1 MMVRI
6 AHCHPERSEG
16 SRDRTRRPISRSFAA
31 LRMTVVLLAV
41 LVAGA
46 LRADELRFKQAFLPH
61 LVRGMSDIL
70 KSFNPDTGHF
80 GEGVWIVT
88 DQNVVFTLAAAWSY
102 KSDDNPYYHDAKVL
116 NAIIAGGD
124 ALIAAQDQNGM
135 WEFRKKDNSTW
146 GQIYMPWTYSRWIR
160 AYGIIRDAMP
170 AEKRAA
176 WEKAITRGVEGMIR
190 TELVKD
196 KIENIPTHD
205 SMAVYH
211 FGQLMNRDDYKSAAT
226 AYLDKVF
233 AAQSPDG
240 FWSENFGPVV
250 NYNLVYVDAI
260 GVYYAMSHDP
270 KAKEA
275 LRRAAIYHSNF
286 TYPDGSEVATVDER
300 NPYHKSIVMPNVGF
314 TFSPEGRGFI
324 EHELKL
330 LEGKPIGAEMAA
342 SYLLYGEKGEATPPP
357 SEQPHYQHMIGDAT
371 NGALIHRDGQW
382 FVCMSSYHPPP
393 TFKLVNLAVVLKG
406 DPFTVLPFTSVP
418 STRWIQDRQNFVSLF
433 NDKTGLILGG
443 GNTKMQPLWSTFTV
457 GDVSKL
463 HHTPGDQNPNF
474 FPKPGLLHMP
484 TDAHLDADDLQLD
497 LTYYETKCHVRV
509 DTSSPNQAT
518 LTYWIDDLPPQGAS
532 AHVPLLVDPKTIVA
546 NIARANDADHLT
558 HRGWRISVPRGASL
572 EYPVPPHNPYTKD
585 GHIDSPD
592 EARCVMT
599 LPFTPAVRKYQI
611 TVEVP

>member
-1 MMVRI
+1 MNGGRGFFVAR
-6 AHCHPERSEG
+6 ATSPCTGRHG
-16 SRDRTRRPISRSFAA
+16 
-31 LRMTVVLLAV
+31 
-41 LVAGA
+41 LVA
-46 LRADELRFKQAFLPH
+46 RATGILLLLITSCAIHADQLKFKQSFLPY
-61 LVRGMSDIL
+61 LVRAVPEIL
-70 KSFNPDTGHF
+70 KTEDPDTGHF
-80 GEGVWIVT
+80 GEGIWIVT

-102 KSDDNPYYHDAKVL
+102 KSDDNPYYHDSKVL

-124 ALIAAQDQNGM
+124 AMIAAQDQNGM

-160 AYGIIRDAMP
+160 AYGMIRDSMP

-176 WEKAITRGVEGMIR
+176 WEAAINKGVEGMIR

-211 FGQLMNRDDYKSAAT
+211 FGQLMHREDYKSAAT
-226 AYLDKVF
+226 KYLDKVF

-250 NYNLVYVDAI
+250 NYNMVYVDAI

-286 TYPDGSEVATVDER
+286 TYPDGSEVETVDER
-300 NPYHKSIVMPNVGF
+300 NPYHKSIVMPNVGV

-330 LEGKPIGAEMAA
+330 LKGRPIGAEMAA
-342 SYLLYGEKGEATPPP
+342 SYLLYGEEGEAIPPP
-357 SEQPHYQHMIGDAT
+357 SEQPHYQHMIGNAN
-371 NGALIHRDGQW
+371 NGALVHRDGAW
-382 FVCMSSYHPPP
+382 FVCISSYHPPP
-393 TFKLVNLAVVLKG
+393 KFNLLNVRMMLKG
-406 DPFTVLPFTSVP
+406 DPFTLMPYTDVP
-418 STRWIQDRQNFVSLF
+418 GMRWIQDRQNFVSLF
-433 NDKTGLILGG
+433 HDKTGLILGG

-457 GDVSKL
+457 GDVNQLK
-463 HHTPGDQNPNF
+463 HTPGDQNPNF
-474 FPKPGLLHMP
+474 FPKPGLIHMA
-484 TDAHLDADDLQLD
+484 TDANLDAEKLQLD
-497 LTYYETKCHVRV
+497 LTYLDTKCHVRV

-518 LTYWIDDLPPQGAS
+518 LTYWVDEIPRLGVA
-532 AHVPLLVDPKTIVA
+532 AHVPLLVDSKRIEA
-546 NIARANDADHLT
+546 DIAKAKLGDHLS
-558 HRGWRISVPRGASL
+558 HRGWRISVPPGASL
-572 EYPVPPHNPYTKD
+572 QWPVAPHNPYTKD
-585 GHIDSPD
+585 GHIDSLD

-599 LPFTPAVRKYQI
+599 LPFYERVKKYQI